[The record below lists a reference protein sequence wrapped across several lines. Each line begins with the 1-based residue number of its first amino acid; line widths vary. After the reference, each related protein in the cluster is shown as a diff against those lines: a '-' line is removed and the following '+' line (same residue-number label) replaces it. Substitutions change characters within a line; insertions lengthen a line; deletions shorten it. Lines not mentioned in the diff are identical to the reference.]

1 MPSVGSFM
9 ASSVFL
15 TRRKTNCLHWKHW
28 SQLKFGKTH
37 CQVFFSHIAYI
48 ENVFR
53 CVFKITIR
61 SNSY

>member
-9 ASSVFL
+9 ASSVFS

-37 CQVFFSHIAYI
+37 CQVFF
-48 ENVFR
+48 F
-53 CVFKITIR
+53 
-61 SNSY
+61 SYNLHRECIWMCLQNHDQV